1 MEKRCDDDDE
11 SDDDEGDDDDDDD
24 GDNDDVDDEDDD
36 DDDVDG
42 YKQQPKVVWPS
53 MSITNLPITTK
64 ANTNI
69 FFNVALFTYSEWHQ
83 KKSFSPAW

>member
-1 MEKRCDDDDE
+1 MM
-11 SDDDEGDDDDDDD
+11 DEGDDDDDDD

-69 FFNVALFTYSEWHQ
+69 FFNVLWRYSLIQSGTRRKVFHQ
-83 KKSFSPAW
+83 HGKRRF